1 MPDIVRY
8 AYHHK
13 KEIAM
18 KYGYFDDRNKE
29 YVITTP
35 RTPLPWIN
43 YLGCEE
49 FFTLIS
55 NTGGGYSFYKD
66 AKLLRLT
73 RFRYNN
79 TPKDSNGHY
88 FYIKDGDTIWNPG
101 WQPTQTELDTYSCR
115 HGMGYTVI
123 KGSKNKLS
131 AEVTAF
137 VPIGDSAEV
146 LRVRVKNEDTVSRSF
161 KLFSYVEFCLWNAMD
176 DMTNFQR
183 NYSTGEVEI
192 DGSSIYHKTE

>member
-1 MPDIVRY
+1 
-8 AYHHK
+8 
-13 KEIAM
+13 M
-18 KYGYFDDRNKE
+18 KYGYFDDINKE

-49 FFTLIS
+49 FFTIIS

-101 WQPTQTELDTYSCR
+101 WQPTQTELDDYSCR

-123 KGSKNKLS
+123 KGSKNKLPHSCRS
-131 AEVTAF
+131 AIPRKSCGSGSRMKMRFPEV
-137 VPIGDSAEV
+137 
-146 LRVRVKNEDTVSRSF
+146 
-161 KLFSYVEFCLWNAMD
+161 
-176 DMTNFQR
+176 
-183 NYSTGEVEI
+183 
-192 DGSSIYHKTE
+192 SSSSPM